1 MHRLNIPR
9 APYIAPRQM
18 PWIERIFVLSK
29 SPAENFFCG
38 RFLPIL
44 GVLSSLYSHYTL
56 RLFDFGIKPIVSY
69 NFVPFII
76 HLVSYELKCPSES
89 WQNLNP
95 SFFSP
100 DTIRVVSVFAC
111 AGKLGRTL
119 VYDLAVALFKLSCSQ
134 ALERVVGI
142 G

>member
-1 MHRLNIPR
+1 
-9 APYIAPRQM
+9 M

-56 RLFDFGIKPIVSY
+56 RLFDFGIKRIVSY

-76 HLVSYELKCPSES
+76 QLVSYELKCPSES

-95 SFFSP
+95 SSFFSP
-100 DTIRVVSVFAC
+100 DTIRVVPFSPAP
-111 AGKLGRTL
+111 G
-119 VYDLAVALFKLSCSQ
+119 S
-134 ALERVVGI
+134 
-142 G
+142 